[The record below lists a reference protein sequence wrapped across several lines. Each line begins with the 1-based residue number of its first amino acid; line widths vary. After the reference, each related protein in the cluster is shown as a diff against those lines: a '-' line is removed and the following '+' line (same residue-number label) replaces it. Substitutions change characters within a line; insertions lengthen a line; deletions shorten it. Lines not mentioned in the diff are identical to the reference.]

1 MSVLQVSNIHF
12 ESTGN
17 NRLQYTGSNGY
28 ILVGGGSNVAII
40 NTTAVDFPLDLVAN
54 NVAFSNISFEATGN
68 NRIEYAGSNTWQFVA
83 GGANVF
89 TVNTTSAI
97 FPDSISVTG
106 AATFSNTV
114 SVTGSTQTSAIGV
127 NTTPPS
133 AGEIRATGDI
143 TAFYS
148 DERLKDIHGIIE
160 NSLRKIENLNGYH
173 YTANKIA
180 QDLGYDAEPQVGL
193 SAQEVQKV
201 LPEAVTKAPISYN
214 ENVNQDYLTVK
225 YEKLIPLLVEAIK
238 ELKTEIEQ
246 LKK

>member
-28 ILVGGGSNVAII
+28 ILVGGGSNVATI

-106 AATFSNTV
+106 AATLSNTIAVTGAATFSNTV
-114 SVTGSTQTSAIGV
+114 SVTDT
-127 NTTPPS
+127 
-133 AGEIRATGDI
+133 I
-143 TAFYS
+143 TATDF
-148 DERLKDIHGIIE
+148 
-160 NSLRKIENLNGYH
+160 NSLSDIELKQNVKPVDNSAEILSKINPVTFEWKQNGKKSYGM
-173 YTANKIA
+173 IA
-180 QDLGYDAEPQVGL
+180 QEI
-193 SAQEVQKV
+193 EKV
-201 LPEAVTKAPISYN
+201 LPELVLQQENGYKSVAYIQLIALLIDAVNNLNK
-214 ENVNQDYLTVK
+214 E
-225 YEKLIPLLVEAIK
+225 VET
-238 ELKTEIEQ
+238 LKTN
-246 LKK
+246 KS